1 MALCSALTA
10 SSARDEAAGPC
21 YFVSEAPW
29 FLDARLGG
37 QIPPPISSTKS
48 ILPRGW
54 LSGTTN
60 MCHLAIRWIWLSTMW
75 RLPYLDAR
83 WWQARTVCSGKYT
96 SFHVVLSC
104 QLMLEH
110 PSFNLK
116 IALLLSI
123 SLSELP
129 NIYVHLFWSTTCQ
142 EYDVFP
148 NFSQSV
154 QTCKLQPASSKG
166 CYLILKDGVFWHPL
180 IIHEKHPF
188 GRSRI
193 SMFSCYS
200 VINCSLMDFLR
211 HVISVDH
218 GLLLFSCSR
227 TCKRRSAYVLMKW
240 PGILWSMWLGDV
252 WNNACF
258 VVQFSRCLLMIFVGA
273 GFLAVFRKMNL

>member
-29 FLDARLGG
+29 FLDALLGG

-60 MCHLAIRWIWLSTMW
+60 MCHLMAIRWIWLSTMW

-83 WWQARTVCSGKYT
+83 WWQAPTVCSGKYT
-96 SFHVVLSC
+96 SFHVVLPC

-123 SLSELP
+123 SLSELR
-129 NIYVHLFWSTTCQ
+129 NIYVHLFWLTT
-142 EYDVFP
+142 VKNTMSF
-148 NFSQSV
+148 
-154 QTCKLQPASSKG
+154 
-166 CYLILKDGVFWHPL
+166 
-180 IIHEKHPF
+180 
-188 GRSRI
+188 RI
-193 SMFSCYS
+193 SVKVSKHA
-200 VINCSLMDFLR
+200 NCNQHLP
-211 HVISVDH
+211 
-218 GLLLFSCSR
+218 
-227 TCKRRSAYVLMKW
+227 K
-240 PGILWSMWLGDV
+240 
-252 WNNACF
+252 
-258 VVQFSRCLLMIFVGA
+258 GA
-273 GFLAVFRKMNL
+273 IWF